1 MKKKQPFLDKIIWGL
16 LFGLLFPLLIFWC
29 YYFIKF
35 RDIPFTTYI
44 LNLHTYGLLF
54 KIMSL
59 CVLSDLP
66 LFYLFLQFKYMK
78 GARGIVM
85 SCFLFGFA
93 VLGYRIFG

>member
-1 MKKKQPFLDKIIWGL
+1 MKKKQPFLDRIIWGIVC
-16 LFGLLFPLLIFWC
+16 GLILPLLIFWI
-29 YYFIKF
+29 YYLLKF
-35 RDIPFTTYI
+35 KDIPFNIYI
-44 LNLHTYGLLF
+44 QNLHTYGLLF

-85 SCFLFGFA
+85 SCFVFGFA

>member
-1 MKKKQPFLDKIIWGL
+1 MKKRQAFLDKIIWGVV
-16 LFGLLFPLLIFWC
+16 FGLLLPLLVFWI
-29 YYFIKF
+29 YYLLKF
-35 RDIPFTTYI
+35 RDIPFITYI
-44 LNLHTYGLLF
+44 QNLHMYGLLF

-66 LFYLFLQFKYMK
+66 LFYIFLQFKYLK

-85 SCFLFGFA
+85 SCFLFGFV